1 MIIKVALR
9 NVLRQKRRSLLTILT
24 MLGGFAL
31 AAVSISWG
39 DGTYAHV
46 IRMFTRNQL
55 GHIQVH
61 QQGYLDQR
69 SLYKTIDNVKQIGDS
84 IATLDGVIGW
94 SPRLF
99 AAGLASVAEQ
109 ASAVQITGIDPELE
123 NAATRFDRKVSEGQT
138 LPRQAEHKVLLGR
151 GLAQRLKASIG
162 DSLVIVS
169 NAADGSIAND
179 IYLVSGIVES
189 GNSLSDQLT
198 LYMHLM
204 DAQELFW
211 LQGQVH
217 ELAVIVDDL
226 DSVDPLTEQI
236 QQQLPSGL
244 NAASWKEFARSFY
257 IAMQADKKGSYIAL
271 GVVLLVV
278 AVGVLNTVL
287 MTVMERRR
295 EYGMLRA
302 IGTTPAQIVRMV
314 IWEVLCMAAIGI
326 AGGLVVAYL
335 AAYYLLIEG
344 IPMPE
349 PFTWGG
355 VQFTH
360 MYAEL
365 SAHIFWVPA
374 LAVVVTALVVSL
386 FPAIRAAHVAPAK
399 VMRLH

>member
-9 NVLRQKRRSLLTILT
+9 NVFRQKRRSLLTILT

-61 QQGYLDQR
+61 EEGYLDQR
-69 SLYKTIDNVKQIGDS
+69 SLYKTIEDYQQIGDR
-84 IATLDGVIGW
+84 IAAIDGVIAW
-94 SPRLF
+94 APRLF
-99 AAGLASVAEQ
+99 AAGLASVDEK
-109 ASAVQITGIDPELE
+109 ASAVQVTGVDPQLE
-123 NAATRFDRKVSEGQT
+123 NAATRFDQKVSQGRT
-138 LPRQAEHKVLLGR
+138 LPQNPEHTVLLGQ
-151 GLAQRLKASIG
+151 GLARRLEASIG

-179 IYLVSGIVES
+179 IYLISGIVES
-189 GNSLSDQLT
+189 GNSMSDQLT
-198 LYMHLM
+198 LYMHLA

-211 LQGQVH
+211 LQARVH
-217 ELAVIVDDL
+217 ELAVIVNHLDD
-226 DSVDPLTEQI
+226 VDPLTAQI
-236 QQQLPSGL
+236 QQQLPDDL
-244 NAASWKEFARSFY
+244 VAASWKEFARSFY
-257 IAMQADKKGSYIAL
+257 VAMQADKRGSYIAL

-287 MTVMERRR
+287 MTVLERRR

-302 IGTTPAQIVRMV
+302 IGTTPLQIVRMV
-314 IWEVLCMAAIGI
+314 IWEVLCMAVIGI
-326 AGGLVVAYL
+326 AGGIVVAY
-335 AAYYLLIEG
+335 AVAYYLLVEG
-344 IPMPE
+344 IPMPQ

-355 VQFTH
+355 VEFTH
-360 MYAEL
+360 MYAQL
-365 SAHIFWVPA
+365 SPHVFWVPA
-374 LAVVVTALVVSL
+374 LAVVLTALVVSL
-386 FPAIRAAHVAPAK
+386 FPAMRAANVAPAK